1 MEGKS
6 FLLLK
11 KESGWYDAALNRRKA
26 AGYGD
31 G

>member
-1 MEGKS
+1 MMGKS

-11 KESGWYDAALNRRKA
+11 KQTGWYDAAFNKKKA

-31 G
+31 